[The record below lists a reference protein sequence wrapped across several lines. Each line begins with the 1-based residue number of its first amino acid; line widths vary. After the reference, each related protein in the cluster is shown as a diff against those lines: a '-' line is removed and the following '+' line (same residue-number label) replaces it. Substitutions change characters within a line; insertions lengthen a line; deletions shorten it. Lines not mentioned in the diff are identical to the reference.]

1 MTVTDQLRLIENKIK
16 ANQAQNDLVRLAAKI
31 SAYSSDDLRKYEY
44 LTGENL
50 GYKPSV
56 FEQAKFDYSPLGKI
70 FTKGLDKDDQE
81 EGLLKRLKNIEDKNE
96 EQLDIFSKANK
107 ISRLAKN
114 ECDCKQNNKFA
125 FYKFYRDFGKFKKSS
140 LGPIYNGISKFYKL
154 LSEFKMH
161 NAITT
166 ETRECKKGL

>member
-114 ECDCKQNNKFA
+114 ECDCK
-125 FYKFYRDFGKFKKSS
+125 
-140 LGPIYNGISKFYKL
+140 
-154 LSEFKMH
+154 
-161 NAITT
+161 
-166 ETRECKKGL
+166 

>member
-44 LTGENL
+44 LTGEDL

-114 ECDCKQNNKFA
+114 ECDCK
-125 FYKFYRDFGKFKKSS
+125 
-140 LGPIYNGISKFYKL
+140 
-154 LSEFKMH
+154 
-161 NAITT
+161 
-166 ETRECKKGL
+166 